1 VYQALL
7 RAESQSESTLMDFLG
22 YAASHAALGHDAV
35 TLYDPVPATISKIAG
50 HHRGH
55 LLAQSASRAEL
66 QRFLSEWRPL
76 LVERKAA
83 RVRWS
88 LDVDPIEL

>member
-1 VYQALL
+1 MQ
-7 RAESQSESTLMDFLG
+7 RARPAWRGNE
-22 YAASHAALGHDAV
+22 V
-35 TLYDPVPATISKIAG
+35 TLYDPVPATIAKIAG

-55 LLAQSASRAEL
+55 LLAQSASRADL
-66 QRFLSEWRPL
+66 QRFLCEWRPL
-76 LVERKAA
+76 LVEKKAA